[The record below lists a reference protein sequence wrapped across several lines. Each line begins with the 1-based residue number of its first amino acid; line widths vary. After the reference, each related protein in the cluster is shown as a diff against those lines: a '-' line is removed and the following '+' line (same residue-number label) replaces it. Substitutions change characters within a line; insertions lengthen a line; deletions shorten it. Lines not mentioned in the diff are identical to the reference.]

1 MANFIGKKLEDFKV
15 PAFMEDGF
23 KDVSLADVK
32 GKWSLFFFYP
42 GDFTFVC
49 PTELEDLTNQYDKFK
64 EIGCEIYAVSTDS
77 EFVHKA
83 WKDASETIKK
93 IKYPML
99 SDRSFVLSRFFD
111 VLIEEDGQAHRG
123 AFIVNPEGEIVIYE
137 ISAPGIGRNAKELL
151 RKVQAAQ
158 FVAAH
163 GDKVCPANWEPG
175 EDTLTP
181 GIDLVGKL

>member
-1 MANFIGKKLEDFKV
+1 MANFIGKKLDDFKV
-15 PAFMEDGF
+15 PAFVNGTF
-23 KDVSLADVK
+23 KDIALADVK

-49 PTELEDLTNQYDKFK
+49 PTELEDLTKRYDEFK
-64 EIGCEIYAVSTDS
+64 AVDCEVYAVSTDS

-83 WKDASETIKK
+83 WWDASDTIKK
-93 IKYPML
+93 IQYPML
-99 SDRSFVLSRFFD
+99 SDRSLVLSKFFD
-111 VLIEEDGQAHRG
+111 VLIEEDGMAHRG

-137 ISAPGIGRNAKELL
+137 ISAPGVGRNAKELL

-163 GDKVCPANWEPG
+163 GDQVCPANWEP
-175 EDTLTP
+175 ESETLTP